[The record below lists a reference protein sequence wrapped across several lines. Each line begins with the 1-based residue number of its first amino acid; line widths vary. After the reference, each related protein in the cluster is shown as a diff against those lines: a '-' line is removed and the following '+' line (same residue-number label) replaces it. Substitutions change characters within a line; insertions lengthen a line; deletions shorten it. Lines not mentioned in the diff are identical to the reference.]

1 MKSLFIEN
9 NLYADIELIDSSYKD
24 EFLKLI
30 SEYKILES
38 NIIYFAAGDSKIKE
52 IMLKL
57 EPTYSA

>member
-9 NLYADIELIDSSYKD
+9 NLYADIELIDSKYKD